1 MTNFVPILIHEN
13 VIFPLLHSEL
23 VVNNASQIELLEY
36 SYSQSKP
43 FGIGFYLNKQVSDLG
58 VLAHCT
64 AIKKNEKNVAI
75 AQIQTSQIIHILE
88 RIHQIPNKNYSGAIV
103 SYPFNRFTTN
113 KNILMEILNF
123 LDKDKQLF
131 LDKEPLQKM
140 SSYQLASKIILKN
153 DEKYELLTITNEVQ
167 RLEYI
172 RRYLQKTTVTKN
184 FKGFS
189 LS

>member
-23 VVNNASQIELLEY
+23 VVSNASQIELLEY
-36 SYSQSKP
+36 SHSQNKP

-64 AIKKNEKNVAI
+64 AIKKNENNMAI
-75 AQIQTSQIIHILE
+75 AQVQTSQIIHILE
-88 RIHQIPNKNYSGAIV
+88 RVHQIPNKSYSGAIV
-103 SYPFNRFTTN
+103 SYPFNKFTTN
-113 KNILMEILNF
+113 KNILIEILSF
-123 LDKDKQLF
+123 LLREKQPIIQKKPI
-131 LDKEPLQKM
+131 LDMNAYE
-140 SSYQLASKIILKN
+140 LASKIILKN
-153 DEKYELLTITNEVQ
+153 EEKYELLTITNEVQ

-172 RRYLQKTTVTKN
+172 RRYLQKTKAAKN